1 MTCLTIKRSWDAHAT
16 MNLWSYKKRSGLEWW
31 YTWETLLRTY
41 FSWIQSHPHAVILRH
56 LQNMVNSFLCS
67 STNYFENWLLPNDL
81 IIIRKHRDD
90 EEDEWDIKRVL
101 ERQGD
106 AHIKMEIQSNLKFQS
121 LTSSPTRS
129 TGSPWLQIDVQD
141 AYEIAFGRST
151 HARKEDETK
160 FPMTPVPGP
169 TKIGFNQNCQIFLIS
184 RVQLIQEL
192 STLKLMPRS
201 HTTSNW
207 IVLGLIGK
215 VRR

>member
-1 MTCLTIKRSWDAHAT
+1 MI
-16 MNLWSYKKRSGLEWW
+16 
-31 YTWETLLRTY
+31 
-41 FSWIQSHPHAVILRH
+41 
-56 LQNMVNSFLCS
+56 NSFLCS
-67 STNYFENWLLPNDL
+67 FTNYFENWLLPNDL
-81 IIIRKHRDD
+81 IIARKYRDD
-90 EEDEWDIKRVL
+90 EEDERDIKRAL

-106 AHIKMEIQSNLKFQS
+106 THIKIEIQSNLKFQS
-121 LTSSPTRS
+121 LTSSQTRS
-129 TGSPWLQIDVQD
+129 PGPPRLQIDVQD

-169 TKIGFNQNCQIFLIS
+169 TKIRFNQNCQFFLIS

-192 STLKLMPRS
+192 STLKLTPRS

-215 VRR
+215 VISKSICSEINESRQNNWMSKIYLSVAPLILGR